1 MPPTLMQ
8 LQSTL
13 HLLRFPWVAPPD
25 GREKHPSRLDIPT
38 PSCDRDDVSFTFR
51 DGGDSLFD
59 C

>member
-1 MPPTLMQ
+1 MQ